1 MTDHAKN
8 GAIVLRR
15 YVDDF
20 DHGLDLKVREDYQAA
35 TADLIADLL
44 HAGKADCV
52 DFDHED
58 AVRSGLMHFE
68 YERSDEWEAYHRD
81 GGPVPKLAEDEDPPE
96 PTGHGRPQ

>member
-8 GAIVLRR
+8 GAIMLRR

-20 DHGLDLKVREDYQAA
+20 DHGLDLKVPEDYQAA

-68 YERSDEWEAYHRD
+68 YERSDDVHRNARREAYHRA
-81 GGPVPKLAEDEDPPE
+81 GLPVPKTAC
-96 PTGHGRPQ
+96 GS

>member
-1 MTDHAKN
+1 M
-8 GAIVLRR
+8 LRR

-20 DHGLDLKVREDYQAA
+20 DQGLDLEVPEDYQAA

-68 YERSDEWEAYHRD
+68 YERSDDVSSFR
-81 GGPVPKLAEDEDPPE
+81 
-96 PTGHGRPQ
+96 